1 MSFYDNSRNERSI
14 PDSSQIKAMKAQ
26 QLDHTIPVS
35 ELINDFD
42 LENLESELRLSID
55 AELEKLDYLHKE
67 SEKIGTPDNLGETI
81 KKIVWDQFLNQI
93 GRVAGEDFIKE
104 NRGLHFDPRLVSHTQ
119 TTEDFAEGKISKHNT
134 IIDYQQRYDDWRKNF
149 QFDEQGNIKVKYD
162 SRSGEY
168 RAVLTK
174 NAREPFDNGRPKG
187 SSTIHKD
194 HTVPAAE
201 IIRDPRINA
210 HVTKEGQVAYA
221 NSNKNLNDLDAAAN
235 ESKGDSST
243 KEWLGSKRDG
253 KTPDERFNID
263 KDELLRQDKE
273 SRELK
278 EKVTQEGEKQSLN
291 AAKESQRQ
299 EIQRM
304 GAQALRAVLMALLAE
319 LVRKI
324 IQKLI
329 KWFKAAHKTV
339 KSLVESIKEAII
351 SFLQDL
357 KKNILTSVDIA
368 ISAVANAIIGPIASV
383 IRSAIRMLNEGWKS
397 LKEAFDYLTD
407 PANEGKSIDILL
419 MEVGKIIIGG
429 SVAVGA
435 IVMSEAIE
443 KALLPIPGFGFNIPL
458 LGSLA
463 NIIGIFLGAVIS
475 GIVGAIAI
483 NKIDMAIAEA
493 KLRENREQIINQGNM
508 ILAKQEALIA
518 TDVLGIAKQKAK
530 ANMNIT
536 NRHNVLKAALSANN
550 SIVNENTDEVRLQ
563 NDEILS
569 DIINKLN
576 S

>member
-1 MSFYDNSRNERSI
+1 MRGAF
-14 PDSSQIKAMKAQ
+14 QIIYNNAMKTQ
-26 QLDHTIPVS
+26 HLDHTIPIS
-35 ELINDFD
+35 ELINDFN
-42 LENLESELRLSID
+42 LEDLESELRLSID

-67 SEKIGTPDNLGETI
+67 SEKLGTPDNLGETI
-81 KKIVWDQFLNQI
+81 KTIVWDQFLNQI
-93 GRVAGEDFIKE
+93 GRVAGEDFVKE
-104 NRGLHFDPRLVSHTQ
+104 NRGLNFDPRLVSHTQ
-119 TTEDFAEGKISKHNT
+119 TTEDFAKGKISKHNT
-134 IIDYQQRYDDWRKNF
+134 IIDYQQRYDDWQKNF

-174 NAREPFDNGRPKG
+174 IAREPFDNGRPKG
-187 SSTIHKD
+187 SATIHKD

-201 IIRDPRINA
+201 IIRDPRMNA
-210 HVTKEGQVAYA
+210 HVTTESQIAYA
-221 NSNKNLNDLDAAAN
+221 NSDTNLNDLDAAAN

-263 KDELLRQDKE
+263 KEELLRQDKE

-278 EKVTQEGEKQSLN
+278 EKVTQEGEKQSLD

-304 GAQALRAVLMALLAE
+304 GAQALRAALMALLAE

-324 IQKLI
+324 IHKLI
-329 KWFKAAHKTV
+329 KWFKAVDKTV
-339 KSLVESIKEAII
+339 ESLVESIKEAII

-357 KKNILTSVDIA
+357 KNNLLTSVDIA

-383 IRSAIRMLNEGWKS
+383 IRSAIRMLKEGWKS
-397 LKEAFDYLTD
+397 LKEAYNYLTD
-407 PANEGKSIDILL
+407 PANQGKSIDILL

-429 SVAVGA
+429 SIAVGA
-435 IVMSEAIE
+435 IVLSETIE
-443 KALLPIPGFGFNIPL
+443 KILLPIPGFGFNIPL

-463 NIIGIFLGAVIS
+463 NILGIFLGSVIS
-475 GIVGAIAI
+475 GIIGAIAI
-483 NKIDMAIAEA
+483 KIIDKAIGEA
-493 KLRENREQIINQGNM
+493 KNKENVEQIINQGNV
-508 ILAKQEALIA
+508 ILAKQEALIE
-518 TDVLGIAKQKAK
+518 TDILGIEKQKAK
-530 ANMNIT
+530 ANINIT
-536 NRHNVLKAALSANN
+536 YRHDVLKAALSTNDSLA
-550 SIVNENTDEVRLQ
+550 NENANEIHQQ
-563 NDEILS
+563 NDETLS